1 MYIYDLYGGSAV
13 GKTLDRKGQDLPVRE
28 ACAILGEREV
38 PKNGTLSMREGFF
51 SRHDRRIALVFEPN
65 ALYYV
70 CA

>member
-38 PKNGTLSMREGFF
+38 PNSSPKLKSERSGRV
-51 SRHDRRIALVFEPN
+51 SRALCSTDFDYVF
-65 ALYYV
+65 AK
-70 CA
+70 